1 MQKVIIGRSVALK
14 GLKLMIVDEPT
25 TGMDI
30 GAKHQVYEKFRTL
43 IQETDLCIMMVSS
56 ELDELFAVC
65 DRLYVFADGN
75 CVDHFDREQFD
86 KKKIVETAVRG
97 RKL

>member
-1 MQKVIIGRSVALK
+1 MQKGINGRSVALK